1 MEQHLPQI
9 IHELP
14 QYLLRQDHYDF
25 GMRAVNT
32 VISSAGLNKKNTPDM
47 DEALLML
54 RALKDSN
61 LPKFLVDD
69 IGM

>member
-1 MEQHLPQI
+1 
-9 IHELP
+9 
-14 QYLLRQDHYDF
+14 
-25 GMRAVNT
+25 MRAVNT